1 MLFILLL
8 FMSQGYFKVKN
19 LSELWLVIIGFVCV
33 LNNINEQTEKMT
45 QDEFYFFGEWGSN
58 ITYDAV

>member
-1 MLFILLL
+1 MQFILLL

-19 LSELWLVIIGFVCV
+19 LSELWLVIIGIVCI

-45 QDEFYFFGEWGSN
+45 QDEFYFFGEWVSN